1 MELPEKVY
9 YINLENKQ
17 ENNKLFLERIH
28 KLNLFAEENIIRFEG
43 IDGHKEGEIK
53 KAIEMTNN
61 RVRFGINNESKQ
73 EPGLGQKGCYLS
85 HYLLLKQ
92 IYNTTTDECVMI
104 CEDDCGYSE
113 NFEEYVKQTMKYI
126 QNNNLEVDILQVGN
140 QGFYDTTHKLYLLNK
155 NLKLIKYG
163 TFCTHCYIITR
174 NGIKNLLDYFDGLEE
189 NWVIDIDMIHWKSDK
204 KYLIVERKTEEQ
216 INKLIQN
223 SQLARSS
230 GIAYQMLVNNNSM
243 HNYTITEE
251 QLEKEKEINI
261 KDYNKYIKKQLE
273 NW

>member
-1 MELPEKVY
+1 MKLPQKVY

-43 IDGHKEGEIK
+43 IDGRKEGEIE
-53 KAIEMTNN
+53 KAIKMTNN
-61 RVRFGINNESKQ
+61 RVRFGINNENKS
-73 EPGLGQKGCYLS
+73 EPSIGQKGCYLS

-113 NFEEYVKQTMKYI
+113 NFEEYLKQTIEYI
-126 QNNNLEVDILQVGN
+126 QNNNLGVHILQLGN
-140 QGFYDTTHKLYLLNK
+140 QVCYDTTHKFVLLNE

-174 NGIKNLLDYFDGLEE
+174 NGIKNLLDYFDGLKE

-204 KYLIVERKTEEQ
+204 KYLIAERKTEEQ

-223 SQLARSS
+223 TYLERCS
-230 GIAYQMLVNNNSM
+230 GIAYQMLVDNSM
-243 HNYTITEE
+243 DNKIKS
-251 QLEKEKEINI
+251 QIDSMWKSKNI
-261 KDYNKYIKKQLE
+261 EDYNKNIKKQLE

>member
-1 MELPEKVY
+1 
-9 YINLENKQ
+9 
-17 ENNKLFLERIH
+17 
-28 KLNLFAEENIIRFEG
+28 
-43 IDGHKEGEIK
+43 
-53 KAIEMTNN
+53 
-61 RVRFGINNESKQ
+61 
-73 EPGLGQKGCYLS
+73 
-85 HYLLLKQ
+85 
-92 IYNTTTDECVMI
+92 MI